1 MGDLSS
7 AIMEGTFRAAY
18 ASAQTAIAGA
28 EEVLNGAASALSLCR
43 PPGHHA
49 YADRCSGFCYLNN
62 AAIAAEVLRRKFGRV
77 AIVDFDTHHGD
88 GTQAIFYTRA
98 DVLYGS
104 VHTDPSAY
112 YPHFAGYADETGTGA
127 GEGANLNLP
136 LPWGADDAAF
146 IAANARL
153 CEAVKAH
160 RSEALILSAG
170 WDAHR
175 DDPLSKLAVS
185 TDAYARIG
193 ELYGKL
199 GLPTLIVQEGGY
211 SLPAIAAASRAFV
224 GAFRSA
230 HGVRH

>member
-1 MGDLSS
+1 M
-7 AIMEGTFRAAY
+7 
-18 ASAQTAIAGA
+18 
-28 EEVLNGAASALSLCR
+28 
-43 PPGHHA
+43 
-49 YADRCSGFCYLNN
+49 
-62 AAIAAEVLRRKFGRV
+62 
-77 AIVDFDTHHGD
+77 
-88 GTQAIFYTRA
+88 
-98 DVLYGS
+98 LYGS

-153 CEAVKAH
+153 ARAAKAH
-160 RSEALILSAG
+160 GSGALVLSAG

-224 GAFRSA
+224 GAFRAA
-230 HGVRH
+230 HAWMRT